1 MSGIETEKKTGYWTR
16 LTTKIIEINDKYKT
30 PKIHMSPAVKFTLL
44 MLRIY
49 LLFLVSLLIY
59 KFITTVT

>member
-1 MSGIETEKKTGYWTR
+1 MSGFETEKKTDYWTR
-16 LTTKIIEINDKYKT
+16 LTTKIREINEKYKT
-30 PKIHMSPAVKFTLL
+30 PKIHMSPVVKFTLL

-49 LLFLVSLLIY
+49 LLFLVTLLVY